1 MNFPFICDKLLLDD
15 DVDPKS
21 DNFSL
26 NVDSK
31 CWNYVYFKLICCCC
45 CINTSTKFT
54 AIKKILHKY
63 YGGDLFN
70 SK

>member
-1 MNFPFICDKLLLDD
+1 MNFRFICDKLLLDD

-45 CINTSTKFT
+45 CINTSIT
-54 AIKKILHKY
+54 HKVQSKEF
-63 YGGDLFN
+63 LFQTVY
-70 SK
+70 